1 MTLMLWT
8 MLIGAMAGAAC
19 SLVGCYLV
27 LRRLSLLG
35 DAISHAVLPGLVLAY
50 LLTGKLGGWPAV
62 AGALAVGV
70 LTSLL
75 TDVVHRATRVP
86 EDASMGVVF
95 TSLFALGVVM
105 LGLAPGADLD
115 PGCVLYGLIE
125 FTPLDTVPLLGVEV
139 PRTVLTLAPVL
150 LLVAGLL
157 VLLWKEVKLT
167 AFDPALAA
175 ALGLPAA
182 LIHHGVL
189 AVTAGVT
196 VASFEAVGSILVVAM
211 LIVPPVTAQ
220 RLTQRLERMVVL
232 SALLASSAAVI
243 GTLLATWWNTSVAGM
258 MAVVA
263 GAQLAAALCV
273 PRETWRPDF
282 NQPAFPTGPG
292 PARSTDFRPEGA
304 APADS

>member
-1 MTLMLWT
+1 MTLTLWT
-8 MLIGAMAGAAC
+8 VVISALAAAAC

-50 LLTGKLGGWPAV
+50 LLTGRIGGWPAV
-62 AGALAVGV
+62 VGALAVGV

-75 TDVVHRATRVP
+75 TDVVHRTTRVP

-105 LGLAPGADLD
+105 LGLARGADLD

-125 FTPLDTVPLLGVEV
+125 LAPLDTVPLLGLEV

-150 LLVAGLL
+150 LVVAGLL
-157 VLLWKEVKLT
+157 VLLWKEMKLV
-167 AFDPALAA
+167 AFDPALAVS
-175 ALGLPAA
+175 LGLPAA

-220 RLTQRLERMVVL
+220 RLTQRLEWMVAL
-232 SALLASSAAVI
+232 SALLAVSAAVI
-243 GTLLATWWNTSVAGM
+243 GTLLATWWDTSVAGM

-263 GAQLAAALCV
+263 GAQLAGALCIG
-273 PRETWRPDF
+273 RP
-282 NQPAFPTGPG
+282 PSAP
-292 PARSTDFRPEGA
+292 SA
-304 APADS
+304 AEH